1 MIFFPAIDILDGQA
15 VRLAQGS
22 YSDVTSYNSDP
33 VSQAKI
39 FADAGAKWIHIVD
52 LDGAKNGT
60 TQNHKIIEKIISDTH
75 IDVEVGGGIRS
86 LSTIEKYVNVGAKRI
101 VLGTKL
107 ATDPEFVKE
116 ALKEFGSYLV
126 AGIDAKAGKVAV
138 HGWTQSE
145 SIDAFELV
153 SRLKDMGIYHLAY
166 TDISRDGMQ
175 TGIDTNLYSKLAEVA
190 GFGVVASGGVASI
203 KDICALSSLRD
214 KIEGVIAGR
223 AIYENALDVGEALR
237 VCAGGADS
245 LGCADAVDC
254 ADAENGSDRAFC
266 TDAAKS
272 SLDSSEY
279 QNSPNGGVP
288 C

>member
-33 VSQAKI
+33 VLQAAI
-39 FADAGAKWIHIVD
+39 FAEAGAKWIHVVD

-75 IDVEVGGGIRS
+75 VDVEVGGGIRS
-86 LSTIEKYVNVGAKRI
+86 LGTISNYVEAGAKRI

-107 ATDPEFVKE
+107 ATDPQFVKE
-116 ALKEFGSYLV
+116 AVVEFGSYLV

-145 SIDAFELV
+145 GIDALELV
-153 SRLKDMGIYHLAY
+153 SCLKDMGIYHLVY
-166 TDISRDGMQ
+166 TDISKDGMQ
-175 TGIDTNLYSKLAEVA
+175 TGIDVELYSRLAEVA

-203 KDICALSSLRD
+203 DDIVSLANLGD
-214 KIEGVIAGR
+214 KIEGVIAGK
-223 AIYENALDVGEALR
+223 AIYENTLDIGEALR
-237 VCAGGADS
+237 ICAGVSDGMDAYGLRGRADNGTS
-245 LGCADAVDC
+245 
-254 ADAENGSDRAFC
+254 NGSAPQ
-266 TDAAKS
+266 A
-272 SLDSSEY
+272 SLD
-279 QNSPNGGVP
+279 GGAL